1 MSLSFLNKLIRLTN
15 GNIDGDDSS
24 TAREIRDR
32 LVNDVFSLL
41 LATEKAEVAD
51 VTEFN
56 DMVRVVKR
64 EYGPD
69 RTEAEFA
76 QLARILIGVMRV
88 RESEIS
94 QRNVPPDPYVQK
106 LVLLMNGNIQAV
118 SGDQAYEARMD
129 LVKQVFPEL
138 LEVDQI
144 KAFNV
149 SEFDDVYREL
159 EKIFNGASYHMLKM
173 MTRQAVQQLRS
184 ERWQVERAKN
194 PPLLLPP
201 PATPDSPEPL

>member
-138 LEVDQI
+138 LEGDQI

-159 EKIFNGASYHMLKM
+159 EKIFNGASHQMLKL
-173 MTRQAVQQLRS
+173 MTREAVKQLRS

>member
-1 MSLSFLNKLIRLTN
+1 MSLSFLDKLKLLTN
-15 GNIDGDDSS
+15 GNIDGDNSS

-32 LVNDVFSLL
+32 LVNDVFPSL

-76 QLARILIGVMRV
+76 QIARILIGVMRV

-118 SGDQAYEARMD
+118 SGDKAYETRMD
-129 LVKQVFPEL
+129 LVKQVFSGLSEG
-138 LEVDQI
+138 DQI
-144 KAFNV
+144 KACNI

-159 EKIFNGASYHMLKM
+159 EKIFNGASRQMLKL
-173 MTRQAVQQLRS
+173 MTRQAVKQLRN

-194 PPLLLPP
+194 PPL
-201 PATPDSPEPL
+201 TPDSPEPF